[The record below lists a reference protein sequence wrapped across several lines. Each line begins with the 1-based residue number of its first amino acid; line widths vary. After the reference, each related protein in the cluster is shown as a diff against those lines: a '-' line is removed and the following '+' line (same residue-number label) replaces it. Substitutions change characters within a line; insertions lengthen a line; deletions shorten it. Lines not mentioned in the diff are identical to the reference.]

1 MTRARDVSNTIN
13 TSNFAAKNWFLNGA
27 CEFWQRGTSYS
38 GAQTNLYLMDR
49 WLGINVS
56 SVSRSTDVPT
66 ETNFQYS
73 ISFGHSTASYPL
85 ICYRM
90 PSEESRFL
98 AGKVVTLSFWA
109 KNVTGTA
116 VLYGEMLT
124 PSANN
129 NFGTLTNLGAV
140 GVFSFAPASSW
151 VRYSSTFTVTA
162 DSLRG
167 LEFRIVRDAAS
178 AATTLVTGMQL
189 EIGRAV
195 TGFQRRSGDYS
206 AELTSCQRYYENNYP
221 DGYFPGSDINAIM
234 DINQCLHA
242 TVATGGTA
250 GTHRARSARD
260 SFATTKRVKPSIRF
274 WDKLGN
280 LDKYTGGDVN
290 GSGLSHNNA
299 VDGFGGCNS
308 TNKSIYFQSVAASAS
323 HIYQTVMWEASAEL

>member
-1 MTRARDVSNTIN
+1 MTRSRDVSNTIN

-27 CEFWQRGTSYS
+27 CDFWQRGTSYS

-49 WLGINVS
+49 WFGINVS
-56 SVSRSTDVPT
+56 AVSRSTDVPT
-66 ETNFQYS
+66 DTNFQYS
-73 ISFGHSTASYPL
+73 LSFGHSTASYPL
-85 ICYRM
+85 VCYRM

-109 KNVTGTA
+109 KNVTGTS

-129 NFGTLTNLGAV
+129 NFGTLTNLGGV
-140 GVFSFAPASSW
+140 GVFSYAPSSSW

-195 TGFQRRSGDYS
+195 TGFQRRSGDY
-206 AELTSCQRYYENNYP
+206 ATELAACQRYYEHNYP
-221 DGYFPGSDINAIM
+221 DGYFPGSDIAAVIDN
-234 DINQCLHA
+234 NQCLHA
-242 TVATGGTA
+242 TVAPSGTA
-250 GTHRARSARD
+250 GSNRARSARD
-260 SFATTKRVKPSIRF
+260 TFAVNKRVTPSIRYWDKVGNQSKYTSGDANASTLTNNNAIDIYGTCAATTK
-274 WDKLGN
+274 
-280 LDKYTGGDVN
+280 
-290 GSGLSHNNA
+290 A
-299 VDGFGGCNS
+299 
-308 TNKSIYFQSVAASAS
+308 IYFQNVAASAA
-323 HIYQTVMWEASAEL
+323 HIYQMIMWEASAEL